1 MQTLQFLF
9 MNWMSGALLKCEF
22 FTDSMLRNIS
32 ENFYVIEE
40 ENSYSVANSVTE
52 NTDSRSSTWEKQP
65 VGTGYNMPSFDM
77 ALVISR
83 HHAWSHFSNYCMS
96 RATAQMQAGSEV
108 LDFTR
113 VVVNS
118 DEVRAAGKSK
128 RGAILLPG
136 GRGKEV
142 CYERLGCFRD
152 GLPLTRIFSRKLTS
166 LPWPPEKINTRF
178 LLYTIHNPK
187 VYQEISAVNYL
198 TIQTSHF
205 GTDKITRINIPGWNT
220 NGKWQRD
227 MCNVLL
233 QAEDI
238 NCINLDWINGS
249 LKYIHAVN
257 NLRVAGAEVAY
268 FIDVLMKKF
277 GYSPSKVHLIGHSVG
292 AHLAGDAGSRIPGLG
307 RITGLDPAGPF
318 FHNSPKEFRLDPSD
332 ASFVDVIHTNAVPI
346 LFKLGVGVINACGH
360 LDFYPNGGKYMPGCE
375 DLIKFLFKFHFND
388 FEEEVFSVLEC
399 NHARSHRFYI
409 ESILKPDA
417 FIAYP
422 CRSYKSFKAGNCSHC
437 PKGGC
442 PTMGHFADRFHLKNM
457 KTDRSYYFLN
467 TGSLFPF
474 ARWQHKLSI
483 KLSGN
488 KVTQGSIF
496 LRIGGTIGKTGETVI
511 FSGELKPG
519 MIYTKLI
526 DVDMNVG
533 NITSIEFIW
542 NKHLLG
548 YSQDKLG
555 AEIVTDISGKYGYK
569 STFCSWNITGPNT
582 VQILK
587 PC

>member
-1 MQTLQFLF
+1 MSLESLFQHIVYTEHWAEQSRRVLREVKSEVTRCRENIKKTTEVLKEEKIKLESKEVTKRKVTEEEEKFIKEITDFNNEYEITKKREIFVKENVKIEISNLENQANVLKRVLEDEENEAICTTKYLQ
-9 MNWMSGALLKCEF
+9 AEKLK
-22 FTDSMLRNIS
+22 IS
-32 ENFYVIEE
+32 EKPQNDAECLRLKRELELYKEDDMESVYEALQTEIE
-40 ENSYSVANSVTE
+40 
-52 NTDSRSSTWEKQP
+52 
-65 VGTGYNMPSFDM
+65 
-77 ALVISR
+77 
-83 HHAWSHFSNYCMS
+83 
-96 RATAQMQAGSEV
+96 
-108 LDFTR
+108 
-113 VVVNS
+113 
-118 DEVRAAGKSK
+118 
-128 RGAILLPG
+128 
-136 GRGKEV
+136 
-142 CYERLGCFRD
+142 
-152 GLPLTRIFSRKLTS
+152 
-166 LPWPPEKINTRF
+166 F
-178 LLYTIHNPK
+178 LEL
-187 VYQEISAVNYL
+187 
-198 TIQTSHF
+198 
-205 GTDKITRINIPGWNT
+205 
-220 NGKWQRD
+220 
-227 MCNVLL
+227 VLL

-346 LFKLGVGVINACGH
+346 LFKLG
-360 LDFYPNGGKYMPGCE
+360 
-375 DLIKFLFKFHFND
+375 
-388 FEEEVFSVLEC
+388 
-399 NHARSHRFYI
+399 
-409 ESILKPDA
+409 
-417 FIAYP
+417 
-422 CRSYKSFKAGNCSHC
+422 
-437 PKGGC
+437 
-442 PTMGHFADRFHLKNM
+442 
-457 KTDRSYYFLN
+457 
-467 TGSLFPF
+467 
-474 ARWQHKLSI
+474 WQHKLSI